1 MKKKVNRRY
10 SGFTLI
16 EIMVVLVIIGI
27 IAALVAPNVMS
38 RLGDARKTAAKS
50 DITAIMNALKLY
62 NLDNFRYPT
71 SAQGLEALQNKPTVA
86 PIPNNYKE
94 GGYIDKL
101 PLDPWGN
108 SYQYVNPGKHGEID
122 VYSFGVN
129 GPSSDGDNS
138 PNVIGSWQ

>member
-1 MKKKVNRRY
+1 MNIKNNRKK

-27 IAALVAPNVMS
+27 MAALIVPNVMS

-50 DITAIMNALKLY
+50 DIVTIMNALKLY

-71 SAQGLEALQNKPTVA
+71 SAQGLEALQNKPTIS

-94 GGYIDKL
+94 GGYLDKL
-101 PLDPWGN
+101 PLDPWQN
-108 SYQYVNPGKHGEID
+108 PYQYVNPGRHGDVD
-122 VYSFGVN
+122 VYSFGPN
-129 GPSSDGDNS
+129 GPSSEGDNA
-138 PNVIGSWQ
+138 PQVIGSWQ

>member
-1 MKKKVNRRY
+1 MNKKRN
-10 SGFTLI
+10 GFTLI

-71 SAQGLEALQNKPTVA
+71 SAQGLEALQSKPTVA
-86 PIPNNYKE
+86 PIPNNYKD

-108 SYQYVNPGKHGEID
+108 QYQYVNPGKHGEID
-122 VYSFGVN
+122 VYSFGAN
-129 GPSSDGDNS
+129 GPNSDGDNS